1 MITLQTIQLVS
12 LDNNQIKN
20 SGMQKESKKRN
31 WLLFRDHYESLIQH
45 HNQLLDYQR
54 KHHI

>member
-20 SGMQKESKKRN
+20 SDMQKESKKRN

>member
-20 SGMQKESKKRN
+20 SDMQKESKKRN
-31 WLLFRDHYESLIQH
+31 WLLFRDHYELLIQH